1 QAAPP
6 GAHTRPLHDALPIF
20 GPGLSDGDDNLVM
33 RAVHALLKRAR
44 GPQRPVV
51 LTLDKQLPVAAGLGG
66 GSSDAGAALRL
77 LREAME
83 IDLDDAA
90 LEAVAAELGADGAAC
105 LWGRPV
111 LAEGRGERLS
121 PAPTMPPLDVVLVN
135 PGAAVST
142 PAVYRAYDAAGRF
155 GGAERPPL
163 PDVFES
169 AADVAGWLTV

>member
-83 IDLDDAA
+83 IRS
-90 LEAVAAELGADGAAC
+90 EEHTSELQSRENLVC
-105 LWGRPV
+105 
-111 LAEGRGERLS
+111 RL
-121 PAPTMPPLDVVLVN
+121 
-135 PGAAVST
+135 
-142 PAVYRAYDAAGRF
+142 
-155 GGAERPPL
+155 
-163 PDVFES
+163 
-169 AADVAGWLTV
+169 